1 MMTCAEATHLASDRM
16 HQSVSLGARLA
27 LRIHLL
33 LCSGCR
39 HYEQQVA
46 LMRNLLRSK
55 PMQQPDP
62 SALTPA
68 RLSAEARTRIQM
80 SLSART
86 HHQRNQ
92 P

>member
-1 MMTCAEATHLASDRM
+1 MMTCAEATRLVSDRM
-16 HQSVSLGARLA
+16 HRPVGLWARLV

-39 HYEQQVA
+39 CYEQQVV
-46 LMRNLLRSK
+46 LIRHWLRSK
-55 PMQQPDP
+55 PMPQPDT

-86 HHQRNQ
+86 HHRPNRM
-92 P
+92 